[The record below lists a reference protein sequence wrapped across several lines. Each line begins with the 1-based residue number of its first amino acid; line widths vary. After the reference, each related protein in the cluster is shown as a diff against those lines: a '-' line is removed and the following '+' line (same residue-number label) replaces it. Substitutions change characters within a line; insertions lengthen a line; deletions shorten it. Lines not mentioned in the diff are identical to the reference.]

1 MTATRA
7 DVMATC
13 NGLPVTITGTGGN
26 DVIIGTL
33 GDDVIFAD
41 AGNDIVYSLS
51 GNDTICGGP
60 GDDTVSG
67 GPGNDIILG
76 DAGDDMFIA
85 DQVVDGS
92 DVFYGGTDVDIVSYE
107 LRCDGQISVYLDGK
121 PDSGAPGERD
131 TVGKDVE
138 SYLLPPD
145 VPNNPG
151 GELSCGPELL
161 GIPSPGFQ
169 NARIASA
176 RELAGD

>member
-26 DVIIGTL
+26 DVIIGTP
-33 GDDVIFAD
+33 GDDVIFAG
-41 AGNDIVYSLS
+41 AGNDTVYGLS

-60 GDDTVSG
+60 DDDMVSG
-67 GPGNDIILG
+67 GPGNDIVLG

-85 DQVVDGS
+85 DPVVDGS
-92 DVFYGGTDVDIVSYE
+92 DVFSGGTGVDIVSYE
-107 LRCDGQISVYLDGK
+107 LRCDSHISVYLDGT
-121 PDSGAPGERD
+121 PDSGAPGEQD
-131 TVGKDVE
+131 TVGTDVE

-145 VPNNPG
+145 ISNNPG

-161 GIPSPGFQ
+161 GIPSPEFQ
-169 NARIASA
+169 N
-176 RELAGD
+176 GG